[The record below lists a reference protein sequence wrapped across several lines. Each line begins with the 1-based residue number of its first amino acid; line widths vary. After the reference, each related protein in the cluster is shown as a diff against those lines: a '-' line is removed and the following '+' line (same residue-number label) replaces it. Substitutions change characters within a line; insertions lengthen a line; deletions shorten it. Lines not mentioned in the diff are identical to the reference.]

1 MIKVAPSLLAA
12 DYTRMGEEIRRMA
25 EAGADILHF
34 DVMDGV
40 FVPNISF
47 GPGMAKACS
56 GFGMPLDVHLMI
68 VEPHKYLKAFA
79 EAKPAYISIHLE
91 ASADVARDLAA
102 IRELGA
108 GAGLAIS
115 PDTPVEAV
123 RPYLGQFDLLVIMS
137 VYPGFGGQKYIE
149 RCTDK
154 IAEAAAMLRE
164 AGVEAPIEVDGGI
177 NEDTGARAVL
187 AGATMLVAGSA
198 MFRAADAGA
207 LCRALQHL

>member
-1 MIKVAPSLLAA
+1 MTKVAPSLLAA

-25 EAGADILHF
+25 EAGADLLHF

-47 GPGMAKACS
+47 GPGMAKACA
-56 GFGMPLDVHLMI
+56 GHGLPLDVHLMI

-79 EAKPAYISIHLE
+79 EAKPAYITIHIE
-91 ASADVARDLAA
+91 ASADAARDLAR
-102 IRELGA
+102 IRELGV

-137 VYPGFGGQKYIE
+137 VYPGFGGQKYID
-149 RCTDK
+149 RCTAK
-154 IAEAAAMLRE
+154 VAEAAAMLRE
-164 AGVEAPIEVDGGI
+164 AGVEAEVEVDGGI
-177 NEDTGARAVL
+177 NAQTGAEAVQ
-187 AGATMLVAGSA
+187 AGATLLVAGSA
-198 MFRAADAGA
+198 LFRAADAGA
-207 LCRALQHL
+207 LCRALQRL

>member
-1 MIKVAPSLLAA
+1 MTKVAPSLLAA
-12 DYTRMGEEIRRMA
+12 DYTRMGEEIRRMVA
-25 EAGADILHF
+25 AGADLLHF

-56 GFGMPLDVHLMI
+56 GFGLPLDVHLMI

-79 EAKPAYISIHLE
+79 EAKPAYISVHLE

-137 VYPGFGGQKYIE
+137 VYPGFGGQKYID
-149 RCTDK
+149 RCTGK
-154 IAEAAAMLRE
+154 VAEAAAMLRE
-164 AGVEAPIEVDGGI
+164 AGVTAEIEVDGGI
-177 NEDTGARAVL
+177 NAGTGAQAVR
-187 AGATMLVAGSA
+187 AGATLLVAGSA
-198 MFRAADAGA
+198 LFRADDAGA
-207 LCRALQHL
+207 LCDELRAL